1 MSVILDKDAPSTAV
15 IEFATLSPFGME
27 LIGESFHYS
36 IHMDGWTP
44 FAGIDHAIT
53 AMGWQS
59 TLTRAK
65 DELKKG
71 PAFVEPVEVHGPQGY
86 LFTFLPLRGFWV
98 AQKAETI
105 KYMVGPSSFAL
116 RSQFRRTQEVS
127 QEDIIQRSIPRAL
140 RWLSMRSEQDM
151 LTGTVGNR
159 AAPESFADMVKTG

>member
-71 PAFVEPVEVHGPQGY
+71 PAFVEPVEMGH
-86 LFTFLPLRGFWV
+86 LRCQPGM
-98 AQKAETI
+98 KGTI
-105 KYMVGPSSFAL
+105 GADPCLVAL
-116 RSQFRRTQEVS
+116 RVDDE
-127 QEDIIQRSIPRAL
+127 
-140 RWLSMRSEQDM
+140 
-151 LTGTVGNR
+151 
-159 AAPESFADMVKTG
+159 